1 MEQYEPKDERVK
13 TKNSDDSEMY
23 WRVTING
30 ALFRL
35 QEPLLSYTKACALAL
50 ADMSK
55 IQIVTYKGAQAEGEA
70 RSPADI
76 FSIENG
82 MRIEVMTED
91 QLAIKK
97 ATK

>member
-35 QEPLLSYTKACALAL
+35 QEPLLSYTQACALAL

-55 IQIVTYKGAQAEGEA
+55 IQIVTYKGGQAEGEA
-70 RSPADI
+70 RSPADL

-82 MRIEVMTED
+82 MRIEVKVGEPEG
-91 QLAIKK
+91 AKR
-97 ATK
+97 